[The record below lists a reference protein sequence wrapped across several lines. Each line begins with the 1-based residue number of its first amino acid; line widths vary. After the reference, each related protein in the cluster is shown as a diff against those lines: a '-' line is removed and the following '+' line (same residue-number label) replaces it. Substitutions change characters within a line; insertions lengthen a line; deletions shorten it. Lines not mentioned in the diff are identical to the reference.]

1 MEKLLPPYRIDIDTI
16 GSVLFIV
23 FDETVTA
30 DLFFANCFD
39 IQQILEEGTYRG
51 VLFNSLYIDFSKT
64 TWFDTLA
71 MCYVLMF
78 ADCAQ
83 QRHTLTIRFYFSE
96 VQGHSHLVFRAFLS
110 DNGFLSQMERIGEI
124 YNFDVIPEIQ
134 YSQVHKCIWPLQ
146 IFHQADEIEDSID
159 LIKKQLN
166 NELSNTLN
174 AYELENLVSKVTYF
188 LQETLDN
195 AYKHGYEQIC
205 TVNNNS
211 HSGNSPCSLLIKR
224 VKSSDTLDLKAY
236 GTKYTEHTPYINIS
250 LFEEKQEYIEI
261 YVADIGI
268 GLRRSFLSDPDGK
281 DANITDENILE
292 YILSDGQRSQK
303 IITPANST
311 RYGGLYD
318 IMSLFQGD
326 GDKLGFKC
334 DSRWF
339 FDKIPQRINN
349 LIPQGQYHG
358 LSHGFA
364 IIGNISWNKR
374 HSDDHPFKNQIL
386 ETMTQYKDNLY
397 LNKNP
402 WMRLGYR
409 GGIQILDGRFSGEVS
424 KNEGANICVL
434 FPAKYLEE
442 KKIVSSIIC
451 DKLIISGIHE
461 SEFKR
466 YRSILET
473 LNINRIRP
481 TFQQAIVITNTL
493 FPYVFLKRDDRI
505 VFSPEATCQYIQSAV
520 SNTISNSYI
529 SFRLWKKVYDS
540 EQLWSH
546 LADNNR
552 LGYINTSIQWG
563 SQTLRGYLDFSQLC
577 LISECRNLCIEQLIG
592 FQLCCSNVYFCSL
605 DRFTEEICEQANHLM
620 DNSKDGEIIW
630 IGSIFVSG
638 TSERKLSSTQTGK
651 NVFYFFKHADCRED
665 SRKTCTLFEWA
676 TQAFRVNSW
685 FPPKNYQGKKY
696 SRVGNSSFIAEGGSD
711 YWASRHYACWEQSYY
726 LQQKDT
732 YKLLQRQ
739 FGARPALLKMGHF
752 DATDHHDLFEIKTD
766 ALVDSDIMS
775 SQILRGRSVSS
786 FDFLL
791 LEFSRALGV
800 STEEGPNGANTKQ
813 WQVVQKK
820 IGGRRKYSTHGQG
833 ILVYLDDYQ
842 TSKIIETM
850 KQKLPSELQQR
861 IVPIIPIE
869 KNYTSSTLLIS
880 PLLLDALE
888 QKIQSILDY
897 NEMHFNQRTIDV
909 TIFIA
914 TAFTTRLQE
923 EIKHIL
929 FRMGVSHVRTLSVF
943 DRQRLPYGSCP
954 ADNNISYARLD
965 LPAIGFFNTCPICR
979 VLNTLRILQEQ
990 LQDEMLIDRAR
1001 QIIDRWVTVKSS
1013 DNHYKSGISISRMEL
1028 PKDIQQAL
1036 HMYEN
1041 VYGQG
1046 EVCLNTNLGIALFA
1060 IENTVISL
1068 SLDFLNRCL
1077 ESAELD
1083 VSVKL
1088 LLISSHLLT
1097 FSEFQLSEKY
1107 FCRLLDQLCDLLE
1120 EQTLVTEFTGLAV
1133 VAVCAQPPIF
1143 QQYSQQHMAK
1153 RFRSGH
1159 ASANN
1164 DSLLLKLALYQTLQ
1178 QNKET
1183 DVEYLRELHCYLKNG
1198 KTALAL
1204 IYDLFLYTETEYKQS
1219 HRQAFAQIRHSNVRK
1234 RDETYQSALNYVH
1247 KLESIYSSDLVR
1259 DFFHDPSQYTAKR
1272 ESILQQLR
1280 CLEESLTPIESVDHQ
1295 KLQYALVEL
1304 LDTVQELNKG
1314 LYLRAEKA
1322 VGNKDI
1328 AAWLTYCEICAKKRV
1343 QVDGCGTILQIINGY
1358 TGNNQSDVYPWF
1370 FAYSDVTEEVINL
1383 IVDMIQMCS
1392 SRLRNFLQNS
1402 EDQEKAYDGIIMV
1415 RFRDE
1420 YVELS
1425 FYNATSN
1432 KKSIEE
1438 IRRIKRSKE
1447 NRPSVI
1453 PFRQFERI
1461 ISHSSD
1467 RCGVCCFEWDYIDE
1481 QCRNC
1486 LADGKSLGN
1495 SEHLYRATLR
1505 IPYIDMGS
1513 SFNYA

>member
-1 MEKLLPPYRIDIDTI
+1 MEKLLPPYQIDISSSI
-16 GSVLFIV
+16 LYIV
-23 FDETVTA
+23 FDKTVTA
-30 DLFFANCFD
+30 DFFFANCSD
-39 IQQILEEGTYRG
+39 IQQILEEDTYRG
-51 VLFNSLYIDFSKT
+51 HFFNNLYIDFSGT

-71 MCYVLMF
+71 MCYMLMF
-78 ADCAQ
+78 LDCAK

-96 VQGHSHLVFRAFLS
+96 VQEYPHLVFHAFLS
-110 DNGFLSQMERIGEI
+110 DNGFLSQMERVGEI
-124 YNFDVIPEIQ
+124 YNLDVIPEIQ
-134 YSQVHKCIWPLQ
+134 YSQVHRCIWPLQ
-146 IFHQADEIEDSID
+146 IFHQSNEIEDSID
-159 LIKKQLN
+159 LIKKQLH

-174 AYELENLVSKVTYF
+174 AYELENMVSKVTYF

-205 TVNNNS
+205 TVS
-211 HSGNSPCSLLIKR
+211 SDFHSGNSPCALLIKR

-236 GTKYTEHTPYINIS
+236 STKYTKHTPYINIS

-281 DANITDENILE
+281 DANVTDENILE
-292 YILSDGQRSQK
+292 YILSDGQRSRK
-303 IITPANST
+303 IISSASST

-349 LIPQGQYHG
+349 QIPQGQYRG

-364 IIGNISWNKR
+364 IVGNISWNKR
-374 HSDDHPFKNQIL
+374 HSDNYPFRNQIL
-386 ETMTQYKDNLY
+386 ETMAQYKNILY

-402 WMRLGYR
+402 WMKSDYR
-409 GGIQILDGRFSGEVS
+409 AGIQILDDRFPGEVPG
-424 KNEGANICVL
+424 NERADICVL
-434 FPAKYLEE
+434 FPSKYLEE
-442 KKIVSSIIC
+442 KKIVSCIVC
-451 DKLIISGIHE
+451 DELIISGIHE
-461 SEFKR
+461 SEYKR

-473 LNINRIRP
+473 LNISRIRP
-481 TFQQAIVITNTL
+481 TFQRTIVITNTL
-493 FPYVFLKRDDRI
+493 FPYVFLKQNERI
-505 VFSPEATCQYIQSAV
+505 VFSPEATCRYIQSAV

-546 LADNNR
+546 LADNNPM
-552 LGYINTSIQWG
+552 GYINTSIQWG

-577 LISECRNLCIEQLIG
+577 LIPECRNLCIEQLIG

-630 IGSIFVSG
+630 IGSVFVSG
-638 TSERKLSSTQTGK
+638 TSERWLSSTQTGT
-651 NVFYFFKHADCRED
+651 NVFYFFKHADCQEG
-665 SRKTCTLFEWA
+665 SQKTCTLFEWA
-676 TQAFRVNSW
+676 TKAFRVNSW
-685 FPPKNYQGKKY
+685 FPPKNYLSRKY
-696 SRVGNSSFIAEGGSD
+696 SRVGNSSFIAAGGSD
-711 YWASRHYACWEQSYY
+711 YWASKHYTCWEQSYY

-739 FGARPALLKMGHF
+739 FGARPAILKMGHF
-752 DATDHHDLFEIKTD
+752 DATDHHDLFEIKAD

-775 SQILRGRSVSS
+775 SQILRRESASS

-791 LEFSRALGV
+791 LEFLQALGAF
-800 STEEGPNGANTKQ
+800 TEEGHTGANTKK
-813 WQVVQKK
+813 WQAISKK
-820 IGGRRKYSTHGQG
+820 AGGRKKSPARGQG

-869 KNYTSSTLLIS
+869 KNYASSTLLIS

-888 QKIQSILDY
+888 QKIQSILDF
-897 NEMHFNQRTIDV
+897 NEVHFNRRAIDV

-929 FRMGVSHVRTLSVF
+929 FRMGASQVRTLSVF

-965 LPAIGFFNTCPICR
+965 LPAIGFFDTCPICK

-990 LQDEMLIDRAR
+990 LQDEMMIDRIR
-1001 QIIDRWVTVKSS
+1001 QIIDRWEAVKSS
-1013 DNHYKSGISISRMEL
+1013 DNHYKNGISISRVEL
-1028 PKDIQQAL
+1028 PQDIQQVL
-1036 HMYEN
+1036 HLYESI
-1041 VYGQG
+1041 YGQG
-1046 EVCLNTNLGIALFA
+1046 KICLNTDLGISLFA

-1077 ESAELD
+1077 ESEELD

-1097 FSEFQLSEKY
+1097 FSESQLSEKY

-1133 VAVCAQPPIF
+1133 VAVCAQSPIF
-1143 QQYSQQHMAK
+1143 QQYSQRHMAE

-1159 ASANN
+1159 TSANN

-1183 DVEYLRELHCYLKNG
+1183 DVEYLRELRCYLKNE

-1219 HRQAFAQIRHSNVRK
+1219 HRQAFGQIRYSNVRK
-1234 RDETYQSALNYVH
+1234 RDETYQSALNYVR
-1247 KLESIYSSDLVR
+1247 KLESIYSSDSVR
-1259 DFFHDPSQYTAKR
+1259 GFFHEPSQYTAKR

-1280 CLEESLTPIESVDHQ
+1280 CLEKALTPVESVDHQ

-1304 LDTVQELNKG
+1304 LDTLQELNKG

-1328 AAWLTYCEICAKKRV
+1328 AAWLTYCETCAKKRV
-1343 QVDGCGTILQIINGY
+1343 KADNYGTILQIINGY

-1370 FAYSDVTEEVINL
+1370 FTYSDVTEEVINL
-1383 IVDMIQMCS
+1383 IVDMMQMCS
-1392 SRLRNFLQNS
+1392 NRLRNFIQDS
-1402 EDQEKAYDGIIMV
+1402 ADQGKAYDGIIMV

-1425 FYNATSN
+1425 FYNATLN

-1438 IRRIKRSKE
+1438 IRKIKRSKE

-1467 RCGVCCFEWDYIDE
+1467 CGDVRCFEWDYIDE

-1486 LADGKSLGN
+1486 LVSGERLGDL
-1495 SEHLYRATLR
+1495 EHLYRATLR

-1513 SFNYA
+1513 SFSYA